1 METTNS
7 IKKTTGFQNA
17 LAQASLKN
25 WGTVCTLFDKNL
37 KFTGTLLIRT
47 KVHTLRS
54 THIQFTTHF
63 NRY

>member
-1 METTNS
+1 METINS
-7 IKKTTGFQNA
+7 IKKTARFQNV

-25 WGTVCTLFDKNL
+25 WGTVCTLFDKSL

-54 THIQFTTHF
+54 TNKQFTIHF
-63 NRY
+63 NCY